1 MDLNAHVSRLLKY
14 ILHASHSYYKYVYDR
29 WRRCQLKIRNK
40 HSSVIKF

>member
-1 MDLNAHVSRLLKY
+1 MDLNAHVSRPLKF
-14 ILHASHSYYKYVYDR
+14 ILHASHSYDNVYDR